1 MATATPD
8 LAFLN
13 EGDRMNDF
21 ATAAPPQRIGMKFKT
36 ILILLLLAFVGGIIG
51 AGWLANRFGYW
62 DGNFTAEAVVQPKTA
77 ATPAIAPFSNVAP
90 RDDTVASIE
99 NRMTRINADAEAA
112 SGNAARAEGLLIA
125 FAARRAIES
134 GAPLGYLADQ
144 LRIRFGSSQPQSV
157 ATVLA
162 ASQAPVTLET
172 LQTELRSLDN
182 ALLTGNR
189 DADVW
194 ATISREFSELFV
206 LRKDGAPSPAP
217 SQRLVRAHSYVE
229 SGNIAA
235 AITEVSAMPGVSSA
249 QSWLTKAK
257 RYAEARKALDVLE
270 RSAIVAQ
277 APVAPSPAIDFVS
290 PETTTPSF
298 P

>member
-1 MATATPD
+1 
-8 LAFLN
+8 
-13 EGDRMNDF
+13 MNDF
-21 ATAAPPQRIGMKFKT
+21 ATAAPPQRSGMKFKT
-36 ILILLLLAFVGGIIG
+36 ILILLLLAFIGGVIG

-62 DGNFTAEAVVQPKTA
+62 DGNFTAETVVQPKTTVA
-77 ATPAIAPFSNVAP
+77 PAVAPFSNVAP

-99 NRMTRINADAEAA
+99 NRMTRINADAAAA

-144 LRIRFGSSQPQSV
+144 LRLRFGSSQPQSV
-157 ATVLA
+157 ATILA
-162 ASQAPVTLET
+162 ASKAPVTLES

-182 ALLTGNR
+182 ALLTGSR
-189 DADVW
+189 DAGVW
-194 ATISREFSELFV
+194 ATVSKEFSELFV

-217 SQRLVRAHSYVE
+217 TQRLIRAHSFVE
-229 SGNIAA
+229 SGNVSG
-235 AITEVSAMPGVSSA
+235 AISEVSAMPGVSAA
-249 QSWLTKAK
+249 QGWLAKAK
-257 RYAEARKALDVLE
+257 RYAEARKALDLLE

-277 APVAPSPAIDFVS
+277 APVAPPPAVDFVP
-290 PETTTPSF
+290 PEITTPSF

>member
-1 MATATPD
+1 
-8 LAFLN
+8 
-13 EGDRMNDF
+13 MNDF
-21 ATAAPPQRIGMKFKT
+21 ATAAPPPRGGMKFKT

-51 AGWLANRFGYW
+51 AGWLASRLGYW
-62 DGNFTAEAVVQPKTA
+62 DGNFAAEAVVQPKPATA
-77 ATPAIAPFSNVAP
+77 PAIAPFSNVAP

-144 LRIRFGSSQPQSV
+144 LRLRFGSSQPQSV
-157 ATVLA
+157 ATILA
-162 ASQAPVTLET
+162 ASQTPVTLEA

-182 ALLTGNR
+182 ALITGNR
-189 DADVW
+189 DAGIW
-194 ATISREFSELFV
+194 ATLSKEFSELFV

-217 SQRLVRAHSYVE
+217 TQRLIRAHSFVE
-229 SGNIAA
+229 SGNISG
-235 AITEVSAMPGVSSA
+235 AITEVSAMPGASA
-249 QSWLTKAK
+249 AQGWLTKAR
-257 RYAEARKALDVLE
+257 RYAEARKALDLLE

-277 APVAPSPAIDFVS
+277 APIAPPPVVDFVT
-290 PETTTPSF
+290 PEPITPIV